1 MDRLK
6 ALEIFAAVTRQ
17 GSFVRGAEAMDLSTS
32 VTTRAVQEL
41 ENLLGVRLLVRTTRR
56 LALTPVGQSVLARAD
71 ALLTDY
77 ADLASMSSLSACEP
91 SGDIRFVVP
100 ASYGMRQL
108 GPVLAEFMTRYPKVR
123 LDLRVSETGHAA
135 PDPLDDITLCIA
147 SELPPAAIARK
158 LGDAKVAM
166 YAAPRCL
173 ARMGLP
179 LHPRSLRAGECL
191 RQIDPGQATRW
202 QLAHSQTEE
211 RHSLAPAG
219 LFVSNHAGALLGA
232 AVLGAGVVLVP
243 SRFVERQ
250 LASGELVPV
259 LPEWEG
265 PKLGVYLVY
274 ASRSKQPLCLRK
286 LIEHLVS
293 NLTANGA

>member
-17 GSFVRGAEAMDLSTS
+17 GSFVKGAEAMDLSTS

-71 ALLTDY
+71 ALLNDY
-77 ADLASMSSLSACEP
+77 AELASMSSLSACEP

-108 GPVLAEFMTRYPKVR
+108 GPVLAEFMTRYPKIR
-123 LDLRVSETGHAA
+123 LDLRVSEAGHTA
-135 PDPLDDITLCIA
+135 PDPLDDLTLCIA
-147 SELPPAAIARK
+147 SELPPSAIARK
-158 LGDAKVAM
+158 LGDARVAM
-166 YAAPRCL
+166 YASPKCL

-179 LHPRSLRAGECL
+179 LHPRSMRAGECL
-191 RQIDPGQATRW
+191 RHVDSSQAARW
-202 QLAHSQTEE
+202 QLSHCRTEE
-211 RHSLAPAG
+211 RHALPPAG
-219 LFVSNHAGALLGA
+219 VFVSNHTGALLSA
-232 AVLGAGVVLVP
+232 AVHGAGVVLVP

-250 LASGELVPV
+250 LASGELVPL

-274 ASRSKQPLCLRK
+274 ASRSKQPLCVRK
-286 LIEHLVS
+286 LIEHLVAR
-293 NLTANGA
+293 LPANDA